1 MKVDCR
7 KCKVFLYIQKQMP
20 NFLNKLYSK
29 HVDEKIGL
37 YKIIKREAE
46 KETKQQSRCNR
57 KHTR

>member
-1 MKVDCR
+1 
-7 KCKVFLYIQKQMP
+7 MP

-37 YKIIKREAE
+37 YKIIKREAK